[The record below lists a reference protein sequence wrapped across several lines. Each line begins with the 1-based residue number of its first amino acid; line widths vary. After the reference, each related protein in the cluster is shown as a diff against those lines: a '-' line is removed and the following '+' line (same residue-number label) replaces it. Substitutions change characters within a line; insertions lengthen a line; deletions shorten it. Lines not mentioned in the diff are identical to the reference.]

1 MERCVRAHSVSRGS
15 RPEGKLARLVL
26 WDSAWCPSA
35 CESRLFLSPGG
46 EEIRVVIAE
55 VQSFILG
62 PDMVEEGEGGLRM
75 VPVLLG
81 G

>member
-15 RPEGKLARLVL
+15 RPGGKLARLVL
-26 WDSAWCPSA
+26 WDSAWCPTTF
-35 CESRLFLSPGG
+35 ELRLFLSPGG

-62 PDMVEEGEGGLRM
+62 PDMVEEGEGGPRM